1 MKAVLT
7 TFRQFFRD
15 LGKQKLRTLMTTF
28 GILWGTMSV
37 VLLMGFGNG
46 LQQVQVKR
54 MMGLGNR
61 ISIIWPGI
69 TSKPWEGLPRG
80 RHIRFTGDDVARMK
94 GSLTSFKAISPEYG
108 RWNIPVK
115 AKNNTKLVYVGGVWP
130 EFSEMRNLIPM
141 EGGRFFNALD
151 MAEKRRVVFI
161 GDEVAKDLFHS
172 TNVVGEQLFLNDVPF
187 KIIGVLKRKKQNS
200 SYNGRDYRQTWIPA
214 STFRTMWT
222 QRYPN
227 QIIVQSATVVQMA
240 AVKKDIYRYMANKY
254 KFDPDDSEALMI
266 WDTTSSLIFFRD
278 FFGAFQ
284 AFLVVIGI
292 MTLITG
298 GIGVTNIMNVV
309 LEERTKEIGIKM
321 ALGAKKR
328 FIMTQ
333 FLSETLLLT
342 IIGGTLGFAFAALVI
357 YIFPDSLADSM
368 GKPTI
373 GINGALFSV
382 AVLGLIALISGFF
395 PARRA
400 AGMEPVKALKLF

>member
-1 MKAVLT
+1 
-7 TFRQFFRD
+7 
-15 LGKQKLRTLMTTF
+15 MTMF

-46 LQQVQVKR
+46 LHDYQVKR

-80 RHIRFTGDDVARMK
+80 RRIRFTGDDVARMK
-94 GSLTSFKAISPEYG
+94 ASLTSLKAISPEFG
-108 RWNIPVK
+108 RWSVPAK

-141 EGGRFFNALD
+141 EGGRFINALD

-161 GDEVAKDLFHS
+161 GDEVAMDLFRT
-172 TNVVGEQLFLNDVPF
+172 TNVVGEQLFLNNVPF
-187 KIIGVLKRKKQNS
+187 KIIGVLKRKEQNS
-200 SYNGRDYRQTWIPA
+200 SYNGRDYRQTWIPSA
-214 STFRTMWT
+214 TFRTMWT

-227 QIIVQSATVVQMA
+227 QMIAQSFTTPQMA
-240 AVKKDIYRYMANKY
+240 QVKKDIYRFMAKRY

-266 WDTTSSLIFFRD
+266 WDTTSSLTFFRD

-284 AFLVVIGI
+284 AFLVTIGI

-328 FIMTQ
+328 FIMIQ

-342 IIGGTLGFAFAALVI
+342 IIGGTLGFAFAALI
-357 YIFPDSLADSM
+357 IHFFPSSLEASL
-368 GKPTI
+368 GIPKI
-373 GINGALFSV
+373 SINGALFSV
-382 AVLGLIALISGFF
+382 AVLGLIALISGYF

-400 AGMEPVKALKLF
+400 ADMEPVKALKLF